1 MPSKDLARLSPESR
15 LKRLLEAE
23 RKGKRPKYVLFWG
36 HTAPPNGAI
45 GPHVLSQWWP
55 ASFEVER
62 VRYKSAEQFMMAS
75 KAALFGDHRV
85 SGLILRAKGP
95 QQAKGLGRQVR
106 GFDEQRWSDHRYSLV
121 ITGNLAKFSQNPDLR
136 AYLLGT
142 GDRVLVEASPVDRIW
157 GIGLSRDD
165 PRAGKPSLWRGKNL
179 LGFALME
186 VRERLS
192 ELAILKGRRPDRAS

>member
-1 MPSKDLARLSPESR
+1 MLPSEDLARLSPDLR
-15 LKRLLEAE
+15 LQRLLEAE

-55 ASFEVER
+55 ATFEVER
-62 VRYKSAEQFMMAS
+62 VRYASAEQFMMAG
-75 KAALFGDHRV
+75 KAALFGDQQA
-85 SGLILRAKGP
+85 SELILRAKGP
-95 QQAKGLGRQVR
+95 QQVKSLGRQVR
-106 GFDEQRWSDHRYSLV
+106 GFDEQRWSEHRYSLV
-121 ITGNLAKFSQNPDLR
+121 ITGNLAKFRQNPDLR

-142 GDRVLVEASPVDRIW
+142 GDRVLVEASPADRIW

-165 PRAGKPSLWRGKNL
+165 PRAAKPSLWRGMNL

-186 VRERLS
+186 VRERLN
-192 ELAILKGRRPDRAS
+192 ELAN